1 MHHQKYERSLR
12 QKQLPTIW
20 EIPDSMWEHIEPLL
34 PPEKSPGTPGR
45 PVVPF
50 RKVVNGVLYVLRTGC
65 QWKAVPGQYGSGST
79 VHRRF
84 QEWTQAGI
92 FDAIVQ
98 MVLKWYDRVRGVA
111 WKWQSG
117 DTKLLPA
124 PLGGEATGPNPTDLG
139 KSGTKRHVLVD
150 GNGAPL
156 AFHLTAA
163 NRHDVKGLPSLLT
176 DGWLI
181 ERPEPDETN
190 EQHICLDKAYDDQ
203 KMDEFLHNLG
213 YILHVKRRGEDDIP
227 GIGEP
232 IYPARRWK
240 VERTISWLNNMR
252 KLRVRWEKKAA
263 NYRALWLF
271 ASALIVYRL
280 IVLG

>member
-1 MHHQKYERSLR
+1 MAGSGKGTYWLSDE
-12 QKQLPTIW
+12 IW
-20 EIPDSMWEHIEPLL
+20 EQIEPLL
-34 PPEKSPGTPGR
+34 PPEKPLGTPGR

-65 QWKAVPGQYGSGST
+65 QWKAVPDQYGSGST

-92 FDAIVQ
+92 FEAIVE
-98 MVLKWYDRVRGVA
+98 MVLKWYDQVRGIA

-124 PLGGEATGPNPTDLG
+124 PLGGEATGPNPTDRG

-156 AFHLTAA
+156 AFYLTAA
-163 NRHDVKGLPSLLT
+163 NRHDVKGLPPLLT
-176 DGWLI
+176 GGWLI

-190 EQHICLDKAYDDQ
+190 PQHICLDKAYDDQ

-213 YILHVKRRGEDDIP
+213 YIIHVKRRGQDATP

-263 NYRALWLF
+263 NYRALWLL